1 MSTGDSQV
9 LLIEDN
15 RDDVFLMERAVKK
28 SGLPWK
34 LQVVTDGQQA
44 LDFFAGVGQFAD
56 RHLFPLPK
64 LVFLDL
70 KLPYVSGFEVLT
82 EMHSDPDH
90 KKIPVVILTSSPEER
105 DQQQALE
112 LGAKAYLIKPPDREL
127 LRKIAEGDWTTVCNA
142 CPVETKLQV

>member
-1 MSTGDSQV
+1 MSTRGLQV

-28 SGLPWK
+28 STLPWQ

-56 RHLFPLPK
+56 RHLFPLPE

-70 KLPYVSGFEVLT
+70 KLPYVSGFEIL
-82 EMHSDPDH
+82 MAMQSDQEH

-105 DQQQALE
+105 DQQRALE
-112 LGAKAYLIKPPDREL
+112 LGAKTYLIKPPDREIL
-127 LRKIAEGDWTTVCNA
+127 QKIAEGEWASLGNTS
-142 CPVETKLQV
+142 PVESKF